1 VGRKAGGPT
10 FTERARRAQIVAAA
24 IDTIADLG
32 FARASYAQIAKRAG
46 LSSTGLISYHFAS
59 KDELIDE
66 VVAEV
71 VAAGQAYML
80 PRIEAAEDKLRA
92 YIESNLEFMATH
104 RAHIVAVVAV
114 FTALPRAEDGQPSA
128 YSERHRR
135 GLEQLAELLR
145 AGQRAGELRRFDA
158 LTMAMAIRAAI
169 DAVGFRLA
177 TERDLDVRPIARE
190 LATLFDRATRA

>member
-1 VGRKAGGPT
+1 
-10 FTERARRAQIVAAA
+10 
-24 IDTIADLG
+24 
-32 FARASYAQIAKRAG
+32 
-46 LSSTGLISYHFAS
+46 
-59 KDELIDE
+59 
-66 VVAEV
+66 
-71 VAAGQAYML
+71 ML
-80 PRIEAAEDKLRA
+80 PRIDAAEDKLRA